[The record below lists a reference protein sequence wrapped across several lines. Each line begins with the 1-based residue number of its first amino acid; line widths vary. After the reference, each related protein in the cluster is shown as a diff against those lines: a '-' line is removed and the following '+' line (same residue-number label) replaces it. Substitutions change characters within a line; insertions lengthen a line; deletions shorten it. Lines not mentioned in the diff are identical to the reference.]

1 MYENVGKQIQKLAHV
16 IRIVEI
22 IFGVLLAFSTLSLF
36 ASSGDA
42 LTGVL
47 TAILIIGIFIF
58 IAWITNLRFY
68 AYGVITERVEE
79 QAQLLRYMAKGADT
93 GLEKECPI
101 CGGIL
106 YVGDE
111 FCSHCGTKMTTAQ

>member
-1 MYENVGKQIQKLAHV
+1 MYKNVGKQIQKLAHV

-22 IFGVLLAFSTLSLF
+22 IFGVLLAFSTLNLF

-42 LTGVL
+42 LTGIL

-79 QAQLLRYMAKGADT
+79 QAQLLRHMVQDENA
-93 GLEKECPI
+93 GLESECPI

-106 YVGDE
+106 YAGDE
-111 FCSHCGTKMTTAQ
+111 FCSHCGTKINAAQ

>member
-1 MYENVGKQIQKLAHV
+1 MYKNVGKQIQKLAHV
-16 IRIVEI
+16 MRIVEI

-79 QAQLLRYMAKGADT
+79 QTKLLRYMAKGADT
-93 GLEKECPI
+93 GLESECPI
-101 CGGIL
+101 CGASV
-106 YVGDE
+106 YAGDE
-111 FCSHCGTKMTTAQ
+111 FCSHCGTKINAAQ